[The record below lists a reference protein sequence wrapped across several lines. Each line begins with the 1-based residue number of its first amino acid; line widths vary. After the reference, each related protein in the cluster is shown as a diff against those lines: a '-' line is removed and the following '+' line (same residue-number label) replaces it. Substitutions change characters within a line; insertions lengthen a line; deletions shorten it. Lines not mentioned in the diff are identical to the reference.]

1 MSSILNLPYEPA
13 GNGEDTDAWRIRMN
27 QLGAEQKKNELRDEI
42 AAHRPTHGYVR
53 LTAAAIVATAIEWV
67 ALTAHT
73 VVVGGAA
80 LDAWLAT
87 HQVVTITLTVVTAC
101 LGIGWAM
108 WADQCRREA
117 KHDRLSEA
125 RHELQMAEI
134 RRLFKALLRE
144 GDVETLAALSQSQ
157 ILLDAASR
165 GDNVTMFPQGRRAG
179 K

>member
-1 MSSILNLPYEPA
+1 MSSILNLPFEPA
-13 GNGEDTDAWRIRMN
+13 GNGEDTDAWRVRMN
-27 QLGAEQKKNELRDEI
+27 RFGAEQKKDVLRDEI
-42 AAHRPTHGYVR
+42 AAHRPTPGYVR
-53 LTAAAIVATAIEWV
+53 LTTVAVVATAIEWV

-73 VVVGGAA
+73 VVADGAA

-101 LGIGWAM
+101 LGIGWAL

-134 RRLFKALLRE
+134 RRLFKAMLRE
-144 GDVETLAALSQSQ
+144 GDMDAVATL
-157 ILLDAASR
+157 SR
-165 GDNVTMFPQGRRAG
+165 AQQWVDGGGRGGSVTPLPTARRPVG
-179 K
+179 